1 MLEAVFGNKS
11 AERVLLYLEN
21 YGEGYAQAIANDFEE
36 MTLRMVQVQ
45 LARFERGGILI
56 SQLKGRTRLFCW
68 NPRYSFQRELRAL
81 LRKALESLPESD
93 RQRFFRERQRPRRSG
108 KPA

>member
-11 AERVLLYLEN
+11 AERVLLYLESR
-21 YGEGYAQAIANDFEE
+21 GEGYAQAIANNFGDI
-36 MTLRMVQVQ
+36 TLRMVQVQ
-45 LARFERGGILI
+45 LARFERGGILS
-56 SQLKGRTRLFCW
+56 SQLKGRTRLFSW
-68 NPRYSFQRELRAL
+68 NPRYPFRQELRAL

-93 RQRFFRERQRPRRSG
+93 REQFFRERQRPRRSG